1 MTKKELVAAVAQST
15 VCLEMEA
22 RLAVEAVLEEI
33 TAELTRG
40 GRVSLHK
47 FGTFETKERPAR
59 QGRNP
64 QTGEAVDIPAG
75 RRIRFRPARALKEA
89 VQ

>member
-15 VCLEMEA
+15 VCLEVEA

-40 GRVSLHK
+40 GRVSLHN